1 MLTTAVL
8 SIAILSLATKC
19 YQGYT
24 YYGHTFQVQL
34 PVVPPAAEGSKEG
47 SPVRPPLRTAASG
60 TGYGALMNSNSDPF
74 ITCTGV

>member
-8 SIAILSLATKC
+8 SIAILTLATKF

-24 YYGHTFQVQL
+24 YYGYTLQVQL